1 MEMSGFQTKLE
12 LDAFLKAH
20 EIEFAYN
27 FEDLERNRA
36 NRTFCLKN
44 DYHSRYVAAQLSN
57 LMIS

>member
-27 FEDLERNRA
+27 FEDLERKRA
-36 NRTFCLKN
+36 NRTF
-44 DYHSRYVAAQLSN
+44 A
-57 LMIS
+57 